1 MKISVQ
7 ASSIGGILHLLAFY
21 GVSETQH
28 ESARAC
34 VPKDVARVEKLLTQS
49 RSA

>member
-7 ASSIGGILHLLAFY
+7 ASSVGGILHLLAFY

-28 ESARAC
+28 EPARAG
-34 VPKDVARVEKLLTQS
+34 VPKDAARVEKLLTNS
-49 RSA
+49 RTA